1 MALRTAG
8 ESEFCQ
14 GVALRCETGKY
25 GAVRANAGIQA
36 TLDMGMSAAD
46 VGAALDVRRLEL
58 PPPWRHDQHAFRPL
72 TGTAY
77 SEYSIVCSSCRGR
90 ATSLRQ
96 PSGYAM

>member
-58 PPPWRHDQHAFRPL
+58 PPPWRRDQHAFSGRLPGL
-72 TGTAY
+72 PARAWPTAN
-77 SEYSIVCSSCRGR
+77 I
-90 ATSLRQ
+90 L
-96 PSGYAM
+96 